1 MSEVIK
7 IQNYDISGID
17 MLIVITILGL
27 KAFNF
32 IKMRLQRCFPKNN
45 FFEEHLRTT
54 ASGALLVQ
62 TELWRLIDEIWRLHC
77 AFI

>member
-62 TELWRLIDEIWRLHC
+62 TKLWRLIDEIWRLHC